1 MVMASKTAR
10 FYHPLDRPRPTVRPS
25 VRPPVPLRP
34 PTRLPFC
41 QQQIVM
47 AVNLVPLPRAL
58 SPSLPL
64 TLSSKPIWVAWTSV
78 CPSGDLDSRSLSGRE
93 CLND

>member
-10 FYHPLDRPRPTVRPS
+10 FYHPTDRPRPTVHPS
-25 VRPPVPLRP
+25 VRQSLFVP
-34 PTRLPFC
+34 RLPFC

-58 SPSLPL
+58 SLPL
-64 TLSSKPIWVAWTSV
+64 KPIWVAQTSARL
-78 CPSGDLDSRSLSGRE
+78 GI
-93 CLND
+93 

>member
-10 FYHPLDRPRPTVRPS
+10 FYHPADRDPLSVRPS
-25 VRPPVPLRP
+25 VRPSVPLRP

-58 SPSLPL
+58 SLPL
-64 TLSSKPIWVAWTSV
+64 KPIWVAQTSARL
-78 CPSGDLDSRSLSGRE
+78 GI
-93 CLND
+93 